1 MEDGRL
7 ARPAGRGPPA
17 SISHNGY
24 RNCETRQSPSA
35 SFAFLVSIMKR
46 VVIPELLDTDSGTPA
61 EIATALSDLRNINHW
76 FGGVDT
82 TQSMIARVAQKADAS
97 SLSLLEVAAGAGY
110 VPLSASARL
119 RESGLN
125 LQVTLLDR
133 AHSHLN
139 KNGNSA
145 VAGDA
150 LTLPFANESF
160 DVVSCCLFAHH
171 LEPQEIIQFVNEG
184 LRVCRVA
191 VIINDVVRDPI
202 HLALVYLSLPLY
214 RSRLTHHDAPAS
226 VRRAYTVAELHQILG
241 ETVAAKVNIEP
252 HRLFRLGA
260 IAWKK

>member
-1 MEDGRL
+1 MR
-7 ARPAGRGPPA
+7 R
-17 SISHNGY
+17 I
-24 RNCETRQSPSA
+24 
-35 SFAFLVSIMKR
+35 
-46 VVIPELLDTDSGTPA
+46 VIPELLDTDSGTPA
-61 EIATALSDLRNINHW
+61 EIAGALSDLRNINQW

-82 TQSMIARVAQKADAS
+82 TQSMIAEVAQKIGAS

-125 LQVTLLDR
+125 LEVTLLDR

-139 KNGNSA
+139 RNGTSA

-150 LTLPFANESF
+150 LALPFANESF
-160 DVVSCCLFAHH
+160 DVVSCCLFVHH
-171 LEPQEIIQFVNEG
+171 LEPREVIQFVNEG

-214 RSRLTHHDAPAS
+214 RSRFTHHDAPAS
-226 VRRAYTVAELHQILG
+226 VRRGYTIAEMHQMLG
-241 ETVAAKVNIEP
+241 QTAAAKVDVER
-252 HRLFRLGA
+252 HRLFRMGA
-260 IAWKK
+260 IVWKK